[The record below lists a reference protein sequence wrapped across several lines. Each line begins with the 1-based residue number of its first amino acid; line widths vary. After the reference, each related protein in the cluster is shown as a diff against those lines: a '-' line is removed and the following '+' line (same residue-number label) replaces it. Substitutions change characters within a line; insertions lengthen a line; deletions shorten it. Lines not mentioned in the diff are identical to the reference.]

1 MDCGGVRGNAHT
13 IAGLFDALGHL
24 SRASTLVVLTGS
36 LLWFSLPCWF
46 PNRGRSAEFCL
57 TGDQREYSVVLP
69 GDGAV
74 CIFFHS
80 PVAGLAALTRRSRR
94 RAGIRGSAATD
105 PVKTVAVLATSR
117 VSRLF

>member
-1 MDCGGVRGNAHT
+1 MLRHSWCLLGASF
-13 IAGLFDALGHL
+13 GLACRVGFPTEGAALNF
-24 SRASTLVVLTGS
+24 ASPEISVNTPL
-36 LLWFSLPCWF
+36 
-46 PNRGRSAEFCL
+46 FC
-57 TGDQREYSVVLP
+57 QEMAPSV
-69 GDGAV
+69 
-74 CIFFHS
+74 FFHS